1 MRREDAPG
9 VASAQENG
17 IPDRA
22 VRALSTPA
30 LLAASIIAWILL
42 REGGMPSL
50 AASLLASAVMVA
62 GLLMLERRLPRPEL
76 ARRPPGTLRS
86 DIAFTATTTVFAV
99 VSPSVIVIPLGRA
112 TGAVLG
118 AVSVWPVHLPLWGS
132 TVAAILIADLTSY
145 WWHRLQHT
153 TGESWLWRIHSVHHS
168 PRHFD
173 FWMGARVHPLDTV
186 GFTITGYGLLA
197 MVGAP
202 STAIEFAAFF
212 AAMVGAVHHT
222 RVDTDCGWLN
232 RTVPFADHHVVH
244 HSILPHDAGN
254 YGNITTLF
262 DQLFATYRAPTP
274 RRCSPVGAWSLR
286 ETYPQGAYGFQML
299 SPFGRFWQQATAPAA
314 RRVGIRTT
322 SRCKPSPWSAAS

>member
-1 MRREDAPG
+1 MRREDSPG
-9 VASAQENG
+9 VASAGEEG
-17 IPDRA
+17 IPGRA
-22 VRALSTPA
+22 GRALATPA
-30 LLAASIIAWILL
+30 LLVASIIAWILL
-42 REGGMPSL
+42 WRGGVPSL
-50 AASLLASAVMVA
+50 ASSLLASGVMVV
-62 GLLMLERRLPRPEL
+62 GLLMLERRRPRPGL
-76 ARRPPGTLRS
+76 ARRPPGTLQS
-86 DIAFTATTTVFAV
+86 DIAFTVTTTVFAV
-99 VSPSVIVIPLGRA
+99 VLPSVLVVPLGRA
-112 TGAVLG
+112 AGAMVG
-118 AVSVWPVHLPLWGS
+118 AAPVWPVRLPLWANAV
-132 TVAAILIADLTSY
+132 TAILVADLTSY

-168 PRHFD
+168 PRYFD

-186 GFTITGYGLLA
+186 GFTIVGYGALA
-197 MVGAP
+197 TLGAP

-262 DQLFATYRAPTP
+262 DQLFATYRTPTP
-274 RRCSPVGAWSLR
+274 RGCSPVGAWSLT

-299 SPFGRFWQQATAPAA
+299 SPFGRFWQQATAPTA
-314 RRVGIRTT
+314 RHRT
-322 SRCKPSPWSAAS
+322 R